1 MKARDV
7 ITQSTSTWQAAAATQ
22 HPPTA
27 RARHVTLV
35 NIDLHVLHDPYNT
48 HKFGGETP
56 RATSLPTHYLLDTTT
71 FMDR

>member
-1 MKARDV
+1 MSSPNR
-7 ITQSTSTWQAAAATQ
+7 QAHGKLQPQTQ